1 MKMLWSVL
9 ALLLLAALWSLRE
22 PASTVPGS
30 CDAPPW
36 ELLDQARKDDL
47 GASVPTARRTDG
59 ATASSVPLHT
69 AQDNADEDAAVATKA
84 RLDTGPSDPP
94 AATGVTAA
102 STTTAAAPSAS
113 TMPPGAGTERQ
124 PFRVSWELLGQASGH
139 VRGDGTIDAMPRTL
153 ELLGGT
159 WIEVSGYYAPAIIA
173 PSTDEVVLMLNRWDG
188 CCIGL
193 PPTPYDSVLVK
204 TRTPIDFSLQHQ
216 IRFGTMRGRLVLEPF
231 ALGGLVLGLYRIEDA
246 ELLR

>member
-1 MKMLWSVL
+1 
-9 ALLLLAALWSLRE
+9 
-22 PASTVPGS
+22 
-30 CDAPPW
+30 
-36 ELLDQARKDDL
+36 
-47 GASVPTARRTDG
+47 
-59 ATASSVPLHT
+59 
-69 AQDNADEDAAVATKA
+69 
-84 RLDTGPSDPP
+84 
-94 AATGVTAA
+94 
-102 STTTAAAPSAS
+102 
-113 TMPPGAGTERQ
+113 MPPGAGTERQ

-139 VRGDGTIDAMPRTL
+139 VRGDGTFDAMPRTL

-159 WIEVSGYYAPAIIA
+159 WIELSGYYAPAIIA
-173 PSTDEVVLMLNRWDG
+173 PSTDELVLMLNRWDG

-216 IRFGTMRGRLVLEPF
+216 IRFGTLRGRLVLEPF

>member
-1 MKMLWSVL
+1 MRVLWALL
-9 ALLLLAALWSLRE
+9 ALLLVAAVWSLRD
-22 PASTVPGS
+22 PGTTAPES

-36 ELLDQARKDDL
+36 ELLDQARKDDV
-47 GASVPTARRTDG
+47 GANEPAARRTDG
-59 ATASSVPLHT
+59 ATAAT
-69 AQDNADEDAAVATKA
+69 AAI
-84 RLDTGPSDPP
+84 P
-94 AATGVTAA
+94 AASAPATP
-102 STTTAAAPSAS
+102 SSPSAPSAAV
-113 TMPPGAGTERQ
+113 MPPGAGTERQ

-139 VRGDGTIDAMPRTL
+139 VRGDGTFDAMPRTL

-159 WIEVSGYYAPAIIA
+159 WIELSGYYAPAIIA
-173 PSTDEVVLMLNRWDG
+173 PSTDELVLMLNRWDG

-193 PPTPYDSVLVK
+193 PPTPYDSALVK

-216 IRFGTMRGRLVLEPF
+216 IRFGTLRGRLVLEPF

>member
-9 ALLLLAALWSLRE
+9 AFLFLAAMWSLWE
-22 PASTVPGS
+22 PASTVPES

-36 ELLDQARKDDL
+36 ELLDQARQDEV
-47 GASVPTARRTDG
+47 GANEPAPRRTDG
-59 ATASSVPLHT
+59 ATAASAAASVPSAPL
-69 AQDNADEDAAVATKA
+69 AA
-84 RLDTGPSDPP
+84 L
-94 AATGVTAA
+94 
-102 STTTAAAPSAS
+102 SAS
-113 TMPPGAGTERQ
+113 AMPPGAGTERQ

-139 VRGDGTIDAMPRTL
+139 VRGDGTIDAMPRAL
-153 ELLGGT
+153 ELLGST
-159 WIEVSGYYAPAIIA
+159 WIELSGYYAPAIIA

-193 PPTPYDSVLVK
+193 PPTPYDSALVK

-216 IRFGTMRGRLVLEPF
+216 IRYGTMRGRLVLEPF

>member
-1 MKMLWSVL
+1 
-9 ALLLLAALWSLRE
+9 
-22 PASTVPGS
+22 
-30 CDAPPW
+30 
-36 ELLDQARKDDL
+36 
-47 GASVPTARRTDG
+47 
-59 ATASSVPLHT
+59 
-69 AQDNADEDAAVATKA
+69 
-84 RLDTGPSDPP
+84 
-94 AATGVTAA
+94 
-102 STTTAAAPSAS
+102 
-113 TMPPGAGTERQ
+113 MPPGAGTERQ

-139 VRGDGTIDAMPRTL
+139 VRGDGTIGAMPRTL

-173 PSTDEVVLMLNRWDG
+173 PSTDELVLMLNRWDG

-193 PPTPYDSVLVK
+193 PPTPYDSALVK

-216 IRFGTMRGRLVLEPF
+216 IRFGTLRGRLVLEPF

>member
-1 MKMLWSVL
+1 
-9 ALLLLAALWSLRE
+9 
-22 PASTVPGS
+22 
-30 CDAPPW
+30 
-36 ELLDQARKDDL
+36 
-47 GASVPTARRTDG
+47 
-59 ATASSVPLHT
+59 
-69 AQDNADEDAAVATKA
+69 
-84 RLDTGPSDPP
+84 
-94 AATGVTAA
+94 
-102 STTTAAAPSAS
+102 
-113 TMPPGAGTERQ
+113 MPPGAGTERQ

-173 PSTDEVVLMLNRWDG
+173 PSTDELVLMLNRWDG

-193 PPTPYDSVLVK
+193 PPTPYDSALVK

-216 IRFGTMRGRLVLEPF
+216 IRFGTLRGRLVLEPF

>member
-1 MKMLWSVL
+1 MRVLWALL
-9 ALLLLAALWSLRE
+9 ALLLVAAVWSLRD
-22 PASTVPGS
+22 PGTTAPES

-36 ELLDQARKDDL
+36 ELLDQARKDNV
-47 GASVPTARRTDG
+47 GANEAAARRTDG
-59 ATASSVPLHT
+59 ATAAT
-69 AQDNADEDAAVATKA
+69 AAI
-84 RLDTGPSDPP
+84 P
-94 AATGVTAA
+94 AASAP
-102 STTTAAAPSAS
+102 AAPSSPSAPS
-113 TMPPGAGTERQ
+113 VPSAPSAPSVPSVPSVPSAPSAATMPPGAGTERQ

-139 VRGDGTIDAMPRTL
+139 VRGDGTFDAMPRTL

-159 WIEVSGYYAPAIIA
+159 WIELSGYYAPAIIA
-173 PSTDEVVLMLNRWDG
+173 PSTDELVLMLNRWDG

-193 PPTPYDSVLVK
+193 PPTPYDSALVK

-216 IRFGTMRGRLVLEPF
+216 IRFGTLRGRLVLEPF

>member
-1 MKMLWSVL
+1 MRVLWALL
-9 ALLLLAALWSLRE
+9 ALLMVAALWSLRD
-22 PASTVPGS
+22 PGTTAPES

-36 ELLDQARKDDL
+36 ELLDQARQDEAHAMDPK
-47 GASVPTARRTDG
+47 AVSVHA
-59 ATASSVPLHT
+59 ATATDPGTQRS
-69 AQDNADEDAAVATKA
+69 AVV
-84 RLDTGPSDPP
+84 P
-94 AATGVTAA
+94 AAEDPVASASRDGSVTNGAA
-102 STTTAAAPSAS
+102 STPAPSDAA
-113 TMPPGAGTERQ
+113 MPPGAGTERQ

-139 VRGDGTIDAMPRTL
+139 VRGDGTFDAMPRTL

-159 WIEVSGYYAPAIIA
+159 WIELSGYYAPAVIA

-193 PPTPYDSVLVK
+193 PPTPYDSAMVK
-204 TRTPIDFSLQHQ
+204 TRAPIDFSLQHQ
-216 IRFGTMRGRLVLEPF
+216 IRFGTLRGRLVLEPF

>member
-1 MKMLWSVL
+1 MRILWSLL
-9 ALLLLAALWSLRE
+9 ALLLVAALWSLRD
-22 PASTVPGS
+22 PGSTAPES

-36 ELLDQARKDDL
+36 DLLDQARKDEVS
-47 GASVPTARRTDG
+47 GTAPQRHRTDG
-59 ATASSVPLHT
+59 ATDGSVPLQSVHDSGAGIGAGT
-69 AQDNADEDAAVATKA
+69 SAA
-84 RLDTGPSDPP
+84 PP
-94 AATGVTAA
+94 AA
-102 STTTAAAPSAS
+102 

-159 WIEVSGYYAPAIIA
+159 WIELSGYYAPAIIA
-173 PSTDEVVLMLNRWDG
+173 PSTDELVLMLNRWDG

-193 PPTPYDSVLVK
+193 PPTPYDSALVK

-216 IRFGTMRGRLVLEPF
+216 IRFGTLRGRLVLQPF